1 MGLKNR
7 RSEQGTA
14 LRRMWPVLKLQDEEA
29 IYLEK
34 GLDEKGTLT
43 ITTVRSS
50 PSFLPS
56 FVLSR
61 VTRLQQTE
69 EVPALRNPITNSDHP
84 NTLSFLCFKT
94 MAGP

>member
-1 MGLKNR
+1 MGLKDR

-56 FVLSR
+56 CSR
-61 VTRLQQTE
+61 ELLGCSK
-69 EVPALRNPITNSDHP
+69 PKKCLH
-84 NTLSFLCFKT
+84 
-94 MAGP
+94 